1 MSRRRFLSSVLFS
14 LALLAA
20 LITVLTVL
28 GLVFTV
34 LIRGREDLTLELL
47 KGTPSFLK
55 GTGGILPNIL
65 NTVYLVVITLSIAL
79 PLGVGT
85 AIYLNEYRK
94 SGVVVRIIKF
104 SVDILAGVPSII
116 YGLIGLLV
124 FVTALN
130 LGTSIIS
137 GALTMVFVV
146 LPSIIRTSI
155 EALKSVPNSYRDG
168 AFALGAGR
176 WHTTRT
182 VVMPTA
188 LSGVLAGAILSV
200 GRIIGESAALL
211 FTAGVANKML
221 GLTDILA
228 PNNSGS
234 TLTVAL
240 YIYAKERGDFDTSFA
255 IALVLVLLTLVLNLT
270 ARLLFKV
277 GRVKI

>member
-1 MSRRRFLSSVLFS
+1 MSRRILSSLLFS

-20 LITVLTVL
+20 AITVLTVL